1 MIDVASWNLIAGGKF
16 SGIRHSSFAGVSGQ
30 LKLLGASKDENV
42 SFIGFTYLVIVTF
55 FSI

>member
-1 MIDVASWNLIAGGKF
+1 MASWNLIAGGEF
-16 SGIRHSSFAGVSGQ
+16 SGVRHSSFAGVSGQ
-30 LKLLGASKDENV
+30 LKLLGTNKAESL